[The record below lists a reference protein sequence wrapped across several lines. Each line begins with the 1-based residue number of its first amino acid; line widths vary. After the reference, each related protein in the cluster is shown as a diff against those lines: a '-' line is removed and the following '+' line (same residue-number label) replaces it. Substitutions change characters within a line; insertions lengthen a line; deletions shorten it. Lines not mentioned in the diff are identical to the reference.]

1 MLGTTIKN
9 EVSKLLGPRIAA
21 LRKAAGLNQQTLA
34 ARLGVSASAI
44 GMYEQGRREPSAQT
58 LVAMAEVFGVSTDF
72 LLTGRSQTPRE
83 TQILSTLILDRVTS
97 ADRRL
102 EGRPDRPFSRQELA
116 VLMAAILM
124 ESG

>member
-1 MLGTTIKN
+1 MLGTTMKN
-9 EVSKLLGPRIAA
+9 EVSRLLGPRIAA

-72 LLTGRSQTPRE
+72 LLTGRSKTPRE

-116 VLMAAILM
+116 VLMAAMLM

>member
-1 MLGTTIKN
+1 M
-9 EVSKLLGPRIAA
+9 LGPRIAA

-116 VLMAAILM
+116 VLMAAMLM